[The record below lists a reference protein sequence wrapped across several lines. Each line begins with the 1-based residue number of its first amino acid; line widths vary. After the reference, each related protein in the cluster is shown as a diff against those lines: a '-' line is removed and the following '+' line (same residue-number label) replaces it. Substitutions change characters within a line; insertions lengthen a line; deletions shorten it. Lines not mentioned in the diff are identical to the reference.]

1 MSRAAVIW
9 AFLAFLVVG
18 FALQLLN
25 VRLHPAPVVIGPVI
39 GAAVTALIVYLFCLV
54 PALLL
59 WAFARFRLKHA
70 LVPVIVLGGL
80 TVLVN
85 GSVLAVYKLP
95 GLIGAVLDRPEIK
108 ARFRDSYVAN
118 ARKSCVASAEARTQ
132 GRFSAA
138 QIETY
143 CDCFAQR
150 SVDRLS
156 GADMIALGALALNHN
171 DPPPELRSRLVAVAQ
186 SCVADTLRP
195 H

>member
-1 MSRAAVIW
+1 MSRASVIW

-25 VRLHPAPVVIGPVI
+25 VWLHPAPVGVGPVI
-39 GAAVTALIVYLFCLV
+39 GAAIMALILYLLCLV

-59 WAFARFRLKHA
+59 WAFARFRLEHA

-80 TVLVN
+80 VVLAN
-85 GSVLAVYKLP
+85 GSMLAVGTLP

-108 ARFRDSYVAN
+108 AKFRDSYVVS
-118 ARKSCVASAEARTQ
+118 ARKSCVASAEARAQ

-138 QIETY
+138 QIATY

-156 GADMIALGALALNHN
+156 GADITALVLNRN
-171 DPPPELRSRLVAVAQ
+171 NPPPELRSRLVVVAQ
-186 SCVADTLRP
+186 GCAADILQR